1 MFCLS
6 VVFSSGYAGP
16 GARAA
21 ARAMV
26 TGQIVDT
33 VTNMKTVKLFAN
45 ARHEDRVALDAME
58 TFRDR
63 AIEYGLISSW
73 FRLVLM
79 ALAGLLPVMLVGGTV
94 WLWTK
99 GDATAG
105 EIAAAGAI
113 SFRLAQMTG
122 WGSFRRSGGRRG

>member
-1 MFCLS
+1 MVGS
-6 VVFSSGYAGP
+6 VALLMAIDVRVSGLLVIWVLAYVLFIRGFLKRVRGAS

-79 ALAGLLPVMLVGGTV
+79 ALAGLLPVM
-94 WLWTK
+94 
-99 GDATAG
+99 
-105 EIAAAGAI
+105 
-113 SFRLAQMTG
+113 RCC
-122 WGSFRRSGGRRG
+122 RSDL